1 MYRVFEM
8 KWTVNP
14 MPLCFEGFADSLIG
28 FEMKTSVKTDRDS
41 TEVGSRI
48 FHSVEY
54 ILGMQ
59 YKCMSRHFRTFDM

>member
-1 MYRVFEM
+1 
-8 KWTVNP
+8 

-59 YKCMSRHFRTFDM
+59 HKCMSRHFRTFDM